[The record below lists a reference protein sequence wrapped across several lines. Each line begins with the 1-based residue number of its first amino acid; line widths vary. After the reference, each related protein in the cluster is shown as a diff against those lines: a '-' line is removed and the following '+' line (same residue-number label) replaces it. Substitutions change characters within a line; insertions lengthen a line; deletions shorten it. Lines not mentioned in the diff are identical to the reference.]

1 MTKTNRT
8 GMVVVAV
15 AAAVLMALTLVS
27 MATGHLY
34 FVTKAMA
41 FVMPI
46 LAFVELD
53 VLCKLLYPF
62 FSHRLPFPFRIYL
75 QSFSL
80 FKRVL
85 RSCGAPQIPQGC
97 RALRYF
103 ASAKP
108 WFNYEQIVNFG
119 FSLSLEVLIWYIRYH
134 LRGRF
139 SCSPRHREVFRCAN
153 MFS

>member
-1 MTKTNRT
+1 MTKTNRA

-41 FVMPI
+41 FVMPV

-53 VLCKLLYPF
+53 VLCKLLQPF

-75 QSFSL
+75 PSFSL

-85 RSCGAPQIPQGC
+85 RSCGAPQNTAGLPGPAVFCIC
-97 RALRYF
+97 KA
-103 ASAKP
+103 
-108 WFNYEQIVNFG
+108 IVQ
-119 FSLSLEVLIWYIRYH
+119 L
-134 LRGRF
+134 
-139 SCSPRHREVFRCAN
+139 
-153 MFS
+153 

>member
-41 FVMPI
+41 FVMPV

-53 VLCKLLYPF
+53 VLQAAVTFLFSSSPF
-62 FSHRLPFPFRIYL
+62 SISHLPSKFLSLKGPSAAAERRKYRRAAGPCGILHL
-75 QSFSL
+75 QSHGSIMNKL
-80 FKRVL
+80 
-85 RSCGAPQIPQGC
+85 
-97 RALRYF
+97 
-103 ASAKP
+103 
-108 WFNYEQIVNFG
+108 
-119 FSLSLEVLIWYIRYH
+119 
-134 LRGRF
+134 
-139 SCSPRHREVFRCAN
+139 
-153 MFS
+153 